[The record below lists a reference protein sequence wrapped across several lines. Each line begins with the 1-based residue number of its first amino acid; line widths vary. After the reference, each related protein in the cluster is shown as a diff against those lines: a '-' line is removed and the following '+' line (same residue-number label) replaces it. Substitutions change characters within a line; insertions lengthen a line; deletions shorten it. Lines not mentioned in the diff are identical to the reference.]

1 MGVHGSR
8 ERPKAFTSGGG
19 HVAVS
24 MTKPVMLDTP
34 RRCGE
39 VSMMAKEDSL
49 EGSAWTFF
57 AILQVLHAGRHSE
70 EGKEETFRVGH
81 RGQEQAKSLQ
91 ITELPLTDLSVLVN
105 VDSILRVSLYAA
117 KDRDTTQ
124 RLIAT
129 DDYLA
134 SLEELPVLPSGQE
147 QASGLFMSGDSE
159 APSPAMSDRSS
170 LHAEAYFAG
179 ECVVPIRAV
188 GERFGG
194 GMIMQWIAL
203 DPRGLRTDGCL
214 EGDARSDIHKVSA
227 LFRDLLSKA
236 QTELWT
242 PKICISVR
250 DAAFPF
256 EDRLPVG
263 GVWVMGGR
271 IRKEMPCFAK
281 ASNGLVRDDE
291 YVRALTKNLEATT
304 RMLYSVVE
312 QLDGMKQRAEARRD
326 RSRTPRRQHHRR
338 LSLPRRHTASRS
350 LSNSPRRADIL
361 ASLGEFKA
369 LSVDRVNEPFVIRE
383 LIDIAQAKPPGLED
397 RTFHSVM

>member
-1 MGVHGSR
+1 R
-8 ERPKAFTSGGG
+8 
-19 HVAVS
+19 
-24 MTKPVMLDTP
+24 
-34 RRCGE
+34 
-39 VSMMAKEDSL
+39 
-49 EGSAWTFF
+49 
-57 AILQVLHAGRHSE
+57 
-70 EGKEETFRVGH
+70 
-81 RGQEQAKSLQ
+81 QAKSLQ
-91 ITELPLTDLSVLVN
+91 ITELPLTDLSVLVDL
-105 VDSILRVSLYAA
+105 DSILRVSLYAA

-159 APSPAMSDRSS
+159 VPSPAVSDRSS
-170 LHAEAYFAG
+170 LHGDAYFAG

-236 QTELWT
+236 QTELWA

-256 EDRLPVG
+256 EDRLPLPTQVA
-263 GVWVMGGR
+263 VMRSRRPKARNGDEQRVREDTLLCGR
-271 IRKEMPCFAK
+271 IREEMPCFAK

-291 YVRALTKNLEATT
+291 YVRALTKNLE
-304 RMLYSVVE
+304 VNV
-312 QLDGMKQRAEARRD
+312 GEA
-326 RSRTPRRQHHRR
+326 H
-338 LSLPRRHTASRS
+338 
-350 LSNSPRRADIL
+350 
-361 ASLGEFKA
+361 
-369 LSVDRVNEPFVIRE
+369 
-383 LIDIAQAKPPGLED
+383 
-397 RTFHSVM
+397 